1 MTGPIARTGSTVFPK
16 VSDMSLH
23 PNIDPGLGAALLA
36 SPVPLADMSTVRQE
50 DLPDIRAQM
59 NAMRAAMAPVA
70 LDERVTIED
79 RMVPGP
85 EGEPDIR
92 LRIYRLADQEGAV
105 PGVYWIHGGG
115 MIIGDPEMDDPRMV
129 EYVVQLGC
137 VAVSVDY
144 RLAPEHPHPAPVEDC
159 YAGLVWTAKN
169 AAELGIDPDR
179 LAVGGLSAGG
189 GLAAGT
195 VLLARDRGGPALA
208 FQLLVCPMLDDRNVT
223 PSSREFAEAV
233 VWNRDA
239 NLFGWTALLGD
250 AAGSDDVSPY
260 AAPARATDLSGLP
273 PAYIDVG
280 ELEVFRDECID
291 YAQRLVQ
298 AGVSTEFHLYPGA
311 FHGFDGMIPEAEISR
326 RAAAER
332 VVALRRALLR

>member
-1 MTGPIARTGSTVFPK
+1 MA
-16 VSDMSLH
+16 LH
-23 PNIDPGLGAALLA
+23 PNIDPELGAALLE
-36 SPVPLADMSTVRQE
+36 SPRPLADLSTVRQE
-50 DLPDIRAQM
+50 DLPDLRVQM

-70 LDERVTIED
+70 LDDRVTIED
-79 RMVPGP
+79 RTVPGP
-85 EGEPDIR
+85 DGEPDIR
-92 LRIYRLADQEGAV
+92 LRIYRLAGQEGTV
-105 PGVYWIHGGG
+105 PGIYWIHGGG
-115 MIIGDPEMDDPRMV
+115 MIIGDPEMDDLRMV
-129 EYVVQLGC
+129 EYVLQLGC

-169 AAELGIDPDR
+169 AAELGIDPGR
-179 LAVGGLSAGG
+179 IAVGGGSAGG

-208 FQLLVCPMLDDRNVT
+208 FQLLVCPMLDDRNIT
-223 PSSREFAEAV
+223 PSSQEFTEAV
-233 VWNRDA
+233 VWNRGD

-280 ELEVFRDECID
+280 ELEVFRDECAD

-311 FHGFDGMIPEAEISR
+311 FHGFDGLIPGAEISR
-326 RAAAER
+326 RAATER